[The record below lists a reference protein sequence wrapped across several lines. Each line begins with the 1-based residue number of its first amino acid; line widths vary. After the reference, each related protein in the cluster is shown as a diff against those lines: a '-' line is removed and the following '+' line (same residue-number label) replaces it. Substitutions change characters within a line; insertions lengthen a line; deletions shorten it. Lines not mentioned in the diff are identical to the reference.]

1 MACCVDHAS
10 RSWGIS
16 PTYLSSH
23 AALKSVTYLSF
34 QGLIPQLEHHW
45 FTTISC
51 VLMKYLLPPPVR
63 QFSGVYY
70 SFVKFSNKG
79 LCVFFP
85 VALLK
90 LKTSIS
96 LFSFL
101 LPFELKMHPLQ
112 PNPNLPYYCC
122 PTRLQTVLY
131 NGVYKRLN
139 NCWWVCWS
147 DCLPSWLL
155 FSCYSLLFPSCLHL
169 LDIFFLPLSLIS
181 LYFRP
186 FSCVVLVQLKPQCEP
201 CLWLGVLGLGDGLH
215 WVEMSCWERGGSL
228 CCLC

>member
-1 MACCVDHAS
+1 MPRCVDHAS
-10 RSWGIS
+10 QSWGIS
-16 PTYLSSH
+16 PTCLSSH

-34 QGLIPQLEHHW
+34 QGLIPQLDHHW
-45 FTTISC
+45 FTTIPC
-51 VLMKYLLPPPVR
+51 VLVKYLLPPPVR

-85 VALLK
+85 VALLE
-90 LKTSIS
+90 LKQVS

-101 LPFELKMHPLQ
+101 LHFELKMHPLQ
-112 PNPNLPYYCC
+112 PNLNLPYYCC
-122 PTRLQTVLY
+122 ATHLQTALY
-131 NGVYKRLN
+131 NGIYKRLN
-139 NCWWVCWS
+139 NCLWVCWS

-155 FSCYSLLFPSCLHL
+155 FSYYSLIFPSCLHL
-169 LDIFFLPLSLIS
+169 SDIFFLPLSLVS

-186 FSCVVLVQLKPQCEP
+186 FSCVVLIECMPQWEP
-201 CLWLGVLGLGDGLH
+201 SLWQGILDLVMVYIRLD
-215 WVEMSCWERGGSL
+215 VCCWERGGSL